1 MLTLN
6 FDGLHQDANKMLN
19 PRFGD
24 PGQCLPL
31 QGSSVFVYVAPRTSI
46 LPEVVTLE
54 HVAKVCFSYPLFLC
68 RLHLVCALYFS
79 NRHLLTYGGV
89 SSSIFVDVHI

>member
-6 FDGLHQDANKMLN
+6 FDGLHQDANKMLK

-31 QGSSVFVYVAPRTSI
+31 QGSSVFVDVAPRTSI

-54 HVAKVCFSYPLFLC
+54 HVSKVRSSYALFLC

-79 NRHLLTYGGV
+79 NQQLLTYGGI

>member
-6 FDGLHQDANKMLN
+6 FDGLHWDANKMLN
-19 PRFGD
+19 PRFEEPD
-24 PGQCLPL
+24 QCLPL
-31 QGSSVFVYVAPRTSI
+31 RGISVVFDVALRTSI

-54 HVAKVCFSYPLFLC
+54 HVSKVLYSYALFLC

-79 NRHLLTYGGV
+79 N
-89 SSSIFVDVHI
+89 